1 MAIPITIPRLGWN
14 MEEGTFAGWLKPDGA
29 TIQSGE
35 ALFSLESEKAT
46 EDVECLDS
54 GILRISPDGP
64 QTGDVLAVGTII
76 AYLVEAGEAAPFET
90 AAEGALPAAEAAAAI
105 GAQGEGN
112 PTATIAAPAP
122 VYSRERPAA
131 SPRAR
136 RLAAELG
143 VDWRSLAGSG
153 RTGRIR
159 ECDVRAAAVKP
170 ATAASSTIPNSTTPN
185 VAAPIAGSAIRRTIA
200 ERMLASHLST
210 APVTLT
216 TTVDATNLV
225 NLRDQFKQAAA
236 AGSGPVPRFTDF
248 LVKLSAVALQQ
259 HPSLATCR
267 TDDKSTIPDRVD
279 IGIAVD
285 TDGGLLVPV
294 VRDVPSLGL
303 KPLSVQSRDLIERAR
318 QRRLSAAEMQGG
330 VFTVSNLGAFG
341 IDAFTPIINLP
352 QCAVLGVGRIRRQ
365 PVAHGEQIVLRDQLV
380 LSLTFDHCLIDG
392 APAARFL
399 QCLTLLI
406 ENPGPWLMP

>member
-1 MAIPITIPRLGWN
+1 MAIPITVPRLGWN
-14 MEEGTFAGWLKPDGA
+14 MEEGTFAGWLKSDGA
-29 TIQSGE
+29 AIKAGD

-54 GILRISPDGP
+54 GILRIPPNGP
-64 QTGDVLAVGTII
+64 QTGDVLAVGAVI
-76 AYLVEAGEAAPFET
+76 AYLVEQGEAAPFET
-90 AAEGALPAAEAAAAI
+90 AAATAPAETTAPSDARRIEAE
-105 GAQGEGN
+105 
-112 PTATIAAPAP
+112 PVATVAAPAP
-122 VYSRERPAA
+122 SRSRHRPAA

-136 RLAAELG
+136 RVAAELG
-143 VDWRSLAGSG
+143 VDWQSLSGSG
-153 RTGRIR
+153 RSGRIR
-159 ECDVRAAAVKP
+159 EIDVRTAAAEMAP
-170 ATAASSTIPNSTTPN
+170 QRIAPT
-185 VAAPIAGSAIRRTIA
+185 VAAPVAGDSIRRKIA

-225 NLRDQFKQAAA
+225 NLRQQFKQAAA
-236 AGSGPVPRFTDF
+236 AAGGPVPSYTDF

-267 TDDKSTIPDRVD
+267 TDDKTTMPERID

-285 TDGGLLVPV
+285 TESGLLVPV

-330 VFTVSNLGAFG
+330 AFTVSNLGAFG

-365 PVAHGEQIVLRDQLV
+365 PVAQGEQIMLRDQLA
-380 LSLTFDHCLIDG
+380 LSLTFDHCIIDG

-399 QCLTLLI
+399 QTLTLLI

>member
-76 AYLVEAGEAAPFET
+76 AYLVEEGEAAPFET
-90 AAEGALPAAEAAAAI
+90 AAEEAEPAAKAVAAI
-105 GAQGEGN
+105 NAQVQGE
-112 PTATIAAPAP
+112 PTATIAASAPAR
-122 VYSRERPAA
+122 SRERPAA

-136 RLAAELG
+136 RVAAELG

-153 RTGRIR
+153 RAGRIR

-170 ATAASSTIPNSTTPN
+170 VSAASSTILNI
-185 VAAPIAGSAIRRTIA
+185 AAPIAGSPIRRTIA

-225 NLRDQFKQAAA
+225 NLREQFKQAAQ
-236 AGSGPVPRFTDF
+236 AGGGPIPSYTDF

-267 TDDKSTIPDRVD
+267 TDDKTTIPDRID

-285 TDGGLLVPV
+285 TDSGLLVPV

-330 VFTVSNLGAFG
+330 VFTVSNLGAYG

-380 LSLTFDHCLIDG
+380 LSLTFDHCIIDG

-399 QCLTLLI
+399 QSLTLLI

>member
-90 AAEGALPAAEAAAAI
+90 TAEKATPAAEAAAAI
-105 GAQGEGN
+105 GTQVEGE

-122 VYSRERPAA
+122 AHSRERPAA

-136 RLAAELG
+136 RVAAELG
-143 VDWRSLAGSG
+143 VDWRRLAGSG
-153 RTGRIR
+153 RTGRVR
-159 ECDVRAAAVKP
+159 ECDVRAAAAKP
-170 ATAASSTIPNSTTPN
+170 VSAASSTIPNSTIPN
-185 VAAPIAGSAIRRTIA
+185 VAGSAIRRTIA

-236 AGSGPVPRFTDF
+236 AGGGPVPSYTDF
-248 LVKLSAVALQQ
+248 MVKLSAVALQQ
-259 HPSLATCR
+259 HPLLATCR
-267 TDDKSTIPDRVD
+267 MDDNTTIPDRFD

-294 VRDVPSLGL
+294 VRDVPALGL
-303 KPLSVQSRDLIERAR
+303 KSLSVQSRDLIERAR

-365 PVAHGEQIVLRDQLV
+365 PVAHGEQVVLRDQLA
-380 LSLTFDHCLIDG
+380 LSLTFDHCIIDG

-399 QCLTLLI
+399 QSLALLI